1 MPDVHLAADHI
12 NKTKQACEEIWM
24 LGQPPLQD
32 YLDFVRRK
40 VVNGAVLSPKKLVD
54 EWRIANDYYY
64 DLEETEA
71 GITDKVEYRDL
82 GPEFDPLVEKV
93 MSSPQYRNTFDTLPN
108 TFAMVELDRLVVFQ
122 PHVARHFVEDLKA
135 RLGPKPSLE
144 ALFNFCFPLGQPN
157 ADVRI
162 QKIGSGRYIF
172 QSQSS
177 DFRFHEPVL
186 LKPDQV
192 TDYESFGSIAGI
204 VGLVIGFGPNFLTVL
219 RSDNRLMLHNG
230 YHRACALRALGI
242 THAPCLVQTVT
253 RLDELYLSA
262 SRQVAKSPAFYFKA
276 PRPPLLKDFFDP
288 KIRKVLPTNRLLRMI
303 EVKFEVEDHEVA
315 E

>member
-1 MPDVHLAADHI
+1 MPDTRMAADHTS
-12 NKTKQACEEIWM
+12 KAEQVCEEMWM

-32 YLDFVRRK
+32 YLDFVRHK
-40 VVNGAVLSPKKLVD
+40 VINGAMLSPKKLVD

-64 DLEETEA
+64 DLEESEA
-71 GITDKVEYRDL
+71 GIADKVECRDL
-82 GPEFDPLVEKV
+82 DPALDSLAKKA
-93 MSSPQYRNTFDTLPN
+93 MDSPQYRNTFDTLPT

-122 PHVARHFVEDLKA
+122 PHVARHFVETLKA
-135 RLGPKPSLE
+135 KLGPKPSPE
-144 ALFNFCFPLGQPN
+144 ALFDFCLPLGQPDAN
-157 ADVRI
+157 VRI
-162 QKIGSGRYIF
+162 QRVGSERYTF
-172 QSQSS
+172 QSESS

-186 LKPDQV
+186 LKPDQI
-192 TDYESFGSIAGI
+192 TNYESFGSVAGI
-204 VGLVIGFGPNFLTVL
+204 IGLVVGYGPNFLTVL

-253 RLDELYLSA
+253 RLDELYLTA
-262 SRQVAKSPAFYFKA
+262 ARQVAKNPAFYFKA

-288 KIRKVLPTNRLLRMI
+288 KIRKVLPTSKLLRMI
-303 EVKFEVEDHEVA
+303 EIKFEVEEHEVA